1 MQRKRFLFKV
11 FMLYAGKESSL
22 SLSDIYKRR
31 SSVPM
36 KRQGLNQGPSVAA
49 ILVLSVLALNV

>member
-1 MQRKRFLFKV
+1 
-11 FMLYAGKESSL
+11 MLYAKKESSL

-36 KRQGLNQGPSVAA
+36 KRQGLNQGPSFAA
-49 ILVLSVLALNV
+49 ILVLSVFALNV